1 MGFAHKEA
9 TTDAL
14 HAELLALMIG
24 LDLSFTKNL
33 FPTVV
38 ETNSQVLCNLFKEEQ
53 LLYPHLLHD
62 CSFLLDAIGVAEMT
76 HVYREGNTVAD
87 TLAKYGS
94 IRQHISTEEDNIM
107 YLETPPAFILP
118 FFIKDKLG

>member
-1 MGFAHKEA
+1 
-9 TTDAL
+9 
-14 HAELLALMIG
+14 
-24 LDLSFTKNL
+24 
-33 FPTVV
+33 
-38 ETNSQVLCNLFKEEQ
+38 
-53 LLYPHLLHD
+53 
-62 CSFLLDAIGVAEMT
+62 VAEMT